1 MNLITIKL
9 NGQEKQISSKTTIQE
24 LLDEMDVKNSM
35 FVVEKNLEI
44 LPKEQYV
51 SSEISEGDNIEI
63 VGFFGGG

>member
-1 MNLITIKL
+1 MNLIKIKL
-9 NGQEKQISSKTTIQE
+9 NGQEKEVPQGTTVQNI
-24 LLDEMDVKNSM
+24 LDEMNIKNTM

-51 SSEISEGDNIEI
+51 ACKVSDDDNIEI

>member
-9 NGQEKQISSKTTIQE
+9 NGQEKEVSQGTTVQE
-24 LLDEMDVKNSM
+24 LLDEMNIKNTM

-44 LPKEQYV
+44 LPKEHYISCQ
-51 SSEISEGDNIEI
+51 ISENDNIEI